1 MGATT
6 FVSTIPMEEHPR
18 VEDAFAAAVRGA
30 LYDHG
35 HGGYSGS
42 IAEKPGFELFDVDC
56 SMDLDDFIGALTE
69 SRPGKVLDEVY
80 EMAGEVHGHG
90 DRIVEVFD
98 SKWGP
103 AVAFEY
109 LGLWVFCGWASC

>member
-6 FVSTIPMEEHPR
+6 FVTKIPMDEFPS
-18 VEDAFAAAVRGA
+18 VEDAFREATRLA
-30 LYDHG
+30 LHDFG
-35 HGGYSGS
+35 HDGYSGS
-42 IAEKPGFELFDVDC
+42 IAEKSGFELFDVDC
-56 SMDLDDFIGALTE
+56 SMDLDDFIEALE
-69 SRPGKVLDEVY
+69 GSRPGKVLDEVY
-80 EMAGEVHGHG
+80 EMAGEVYGHG

-109 LGLWVFCGWASC
+109 LGEWVFCGWASC